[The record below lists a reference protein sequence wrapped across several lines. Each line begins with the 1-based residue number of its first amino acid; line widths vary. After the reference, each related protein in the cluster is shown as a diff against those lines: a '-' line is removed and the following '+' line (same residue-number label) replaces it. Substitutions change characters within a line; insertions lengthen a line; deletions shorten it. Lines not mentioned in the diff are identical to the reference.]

1 VRALRDR
8 FPGPVLMGVVNV
20 TPDSFSDGG
29 RFFAPDAAIS
39 EAVRH
44 ADEGAVIVDI
54 GGESTRPWSDGVS
67 VEEELRRVS
76 AVVEGVAER
85 VDATISIDTS
95 KAAVAERAL
104 AIGARFVNDVT
115 ALSDPAMGRVVA
127 EAGADLC
134 LMHMLGSPRTMQD
147 DPHYQDVVDEVSRY
161 LAGRVERAVAAGVAI
176 ERISVDPGI
185 GFGKTVA
192 HNLALLRQ
200 IPDIEART
208 CCPVLIGVSRKSFLG
223 RLIGDPERDRTIA
236 SVTAGLEA
244 IRRGAWALRVHDVGA
259 HRDALRTIAAIERD
273 A

>member
-8 FPGPVLMGVVNV
+8 FPSPVLMGVVNV

-29 RFFAPDAAIS
+29 RFFAPDAAIT

-44 ADEGAVIVDI
+44 AADGAVIVDI

-67 VEEELRRVS
+67 IAEELRRVT
-76 AVVEGVAER
+76 AVIEGVAER
-85 VDATISIDTS
+85 VDVTISIDTS

-104 AIGARFVNDVT
+104 MIGARFVNDVT

-147 DPHYQDVVDEVSRY
+147 DPRYDNVVDEVRRY
-161 LAGRVERAVAAGVAI
+161 LAGRVQRAVTAGVAI

-185 GFGKTVA
+185 GFGKTA
-192 HNLALLRQ
+192 DHNIALLRH
-200 IPDIEART
+200 IPDIEAGT
-208 CCPVLIGVSRKSFLG
+208 GCPVLIGVSRKSFLG
-223 RLIGDPERDRTIA
+223 RLIGDPDRDRTVA
-236 SVTAGLEA
+236 SVTAGVEA
-244 IRRGAWALRVHDVGA
+244 LRRGAWALRVHDVGI
-259 HRDALRTIAAIERD
+259 HRDALRTLAAFERD